1 MRLLRNLGVISI
13 LTLLSRIAGLARE
26 ILTAARLGAGPIA
39 DTFFQAMTIPN
50 TFRRVLAEGAFNA
63 AFVPLYA
70 RELEDKDRAE
80 ADRFASEALSFMQLL
95 EGPPAGVERVFAS
108 IGQDSRHSGVVTVLS
123 EAASSRLFPGWSM
136 AYARTGKGQEESTL
150 ALTTQALNAYLPDAL
165 SPELH
170 MLFVRFNTLSAF
182 DGLLPKDGE
191 VRTAR

>member
-1 MRLLRNLGVISI
+1 MSVSRLVYVSTAHPDLMLTDIDAIIATARARNEVEGI
-13 LTLLSRIAGLARE
+13 TGLLSHNG
-26 ILTAARLGAGPIA
+26 
-39 DTFFQAMTIPN
+39 
-50 TFRRVLAEGAFNA
+50 FN
-63 AFVPLYA
+63 
-70 RELEDKDRAE
+70 
-80 ADRFASEALSFMQLL
+80 FMQLI

-150 ALTTQALNAYLPDAL
+150 ALTTQALNACLPEAL

-182 DGLLPKDGE
+182 EGLLPKDDE
-191 VRTAR
+191 ARPAR